1 MGRIHHTFM
10 ACWIWLAL
18 LPCALADTLPE
29 KFMVPPAP
37 GVMDSGGLFNKESGV
52 QERISVQLGQLRKDH
67 GYRIYL
73 IVEPVLMS
81 GNAVDLA
88 ALLQQEWL
96 PDGNGLVVVF
106 ESDNR
111 NLGFGRDPGGNPDL
125 PAGTLVPTHEAV
137 VLLQQAVAAT
147 DVELAPGAYAEA
159 LTGHLVKGFNS
170 YFMRRAAPP
179 PRERS
184 LRFTLLT
191 VGGFALLA
199 LVAIS
204 VGALT
209 RLKSVAGVR
218 TLRFP
223 EVDRPERLG
232 APCGARVTSRSFK
245 NQATS

>member
-1 MGRIHHTFM
+1 MRLFFSI
-10 ACWIWLAL
+10 CVAL
-18 LPCALADTLPE
+18 LPCALAGALPE
-29 KFMVPPAP
+29 TLKAPPVS
-37 GVMDSGGLFNKESGV
+37 GVLDSAGLFNRNSGAL
-52 QERISVQLGQLRKDH
+52 ERITAQLGQLRKDH
-67 GYRIYL
+67 GYRIYVV
-73 IVEPVLMS
+73 VEPVLMS

-88 ALLQQEWL
+88 AQLQQQWL

-111 NLGFGRDPGGNPDL
+111 SLGFGRDPSGKPDL
-125 PAGTLVPTHEAV
+125 PAGSLVPTHETV

-147 DVELAPGAYAEA
+147 DTKLAAGAYAEA
-159 LTGHLVKGFNS
+159 LTGNLVKGFNS

-191 VGGFALLA
+191 IGGFALLA
-199 LVAIS
+199 LAAIG

-232 APCGARVTSRSFK
+232 APAGSRVTSCVFK
-245 NQATS
+245 SPPTD